1 MITLSTH
8 VLDADAGQALVGVR
22 VTVTDQ
28 VGEVVGSGATGPDGR
43 IAELASGLVPGSYRI
58 DWEAG
63 GRFLR
68 AVAATVELVADRHYH
83 VPLLASRSSAVV
95 YLGV

>member
-1 MITLSTH
+1 MLVRHLSELGSPSPIKS
-8 VLDADAGQALVGVR
+8 VRSSARGPLVP
-22 VTVTDQ
+22 
-28 VGEVVGSGATGPDGR
+28 TGGIPQ
-43 IAELASGLVPGSYRI
+43 LASGLVPGTYRI

-68 AVAATVELVADRHYH
+68 AMAATVDLVADRHYH
-83 VPLLASRSSAVV
+83 VPLLASGSSAVV

>member
-1 MITLSTH
+1 MCLTPM
-8 VLDADAGQALVGVR
+8 LVWHSSGFGSPSPIKSVR
-22 VTVTDQ
+22 SWARELPVPM
-28 VGEVVGSGATGPDGR
+28 GGSQQ
-43 IAELASGLVPGSYRI
+43 LASGLVPGSYRI

-63 GRFLR
+63 GSFLR